1 MCFFSQKKS
10 YILDIESSEEAS
22 KFLTQ
27 NINTVDAG
35 GNFIY
40 LLVDT
45 KLNIENFL
53 TNKLTERYINTIVLN
68 IKTAAKSRYIID
80 VYTKKYFSN
89 NRRVEPYIL
98 GSFINNKFIFFDT
111 LSRKMAT
118 SSFFPEQ
125 MRNLDSYPFTV
136 SAFHYLPKVRKGSL
150 FFLWRP

>member
-1 MCFFSQKKS
+1 MLIFSQKKS
-10 YILDIESSEEAS
+10 YILDIESAEEAS

-27 NINTVDAG
+27 NINRVDAG

-68 IKTAAKSRYIID
+68 IKEAGKSRYIID

-98 GSFINNKFIFFDT
+98 GSFINNKFIVSDT
-111 LSRKMAT
+111 ISRK
-118 SSFFPEQ
+118 
-125 MRNLDSYPFTV
+125 V
-136 SAFHYLPKVRKGSL
+136 
-150 FFLWRP
+150 